1 MMKPIGIA
9 LLAGA
14 LLALTATS
22 GLAQRV
28 VSARSGTVNLTEGAV
43 ELDGRKLE
51 SSITRY
57 PEVKEGGVLRTD
69 DGRAEVLLTPGV
81 TLRVGDH
88 SSFKML
94 TNRLIDTRLELL
106 GGSAVVEAAE
116 VGKDTSV
123 TLVVHGA
130 AVSLP
135 KAGIYRFDFDPAQ
148 LKVFKGEA
156 AVQTGAET
164 TLVGSGRVCALGGAT
179 VAVSRFHADDTDAL
193 DHWSRRRGELMSM
206 ANTAGVN
213 SLASSGGWYGAGS
226 SLGLLSG
233 CSGFGNSMMFGFGYG
248 GYPLPYSYSGYGRV
262 RGLWSYN
269 SWYDM
274 YTYMPCGSMMV
285 SPYGYPYAGV
295 GTVAKQQP
303 TQPTRR
309 PAFPVQLPVHPV
321 RGPGTGPA
329 PLRVPVTLAERRP
342 LVWAVNGFHA
352 PTSSGGMHF
361 APGYHQAAS
370 VAFSGPSSTGSVGW
384 SGTGVSSSTGIST
397 SSAPSIGSSG
407 GTAVHVGGAIS
418 GAMTGGGGGHSGGI
432 SHR

>member
-1 MMKPIGIA
+1 MMKPIGTS

-43 ELDGRKLE
+43 QLDGRKLE

-57 PEVKEGGVLRTD
+57 PEVKEGSVLRTD

-81 TLRVGDH
+81 TLRLGDH

-106 GGSAVVEAAE
+106 GGSAVVEAGE

-123 TLVVHGA
+123 TLVVNGA

-135 KAGIYRFDFDPAQ
+135 RAGVYRFDFDPAQ

-156 AVQTGAET
+156 AVQAGVAT
-164 TLVGSGRVCALGGAT
+164 TLVGSGRVCSLGGAT
-179 VAVSRFHADDTDAL
+179 VAVSRFRADDTDAL

-213 SLASSGGWYGAGS
+213 SLVSSGGWYGAGS
-226 SLGLLSG
+226 SLGMFSG
-233 CSGFGNSMMFGFGYG
+233 CSGFGNSMMFGLGYG
-248 GYPLPYSYSGYGRV
+248 GFPSLYPYGAFQTS
-262 RGLWSYN
+262 GLWSYN

-274 YTYMPCGSMMV
+274 YTYMPCGGMMV

-295 GTVAKQQP
+295 PVVGQP
-303 TQPTRR
+303 TRPTRR
-309 PAFPVQLPVHPV
+309 PAFPVHLPVQPV
-321 RGPGTGPA
+321 RGPGTGPV
-329 PLRVPVTLAERRP
+329 PLRAPMTLAERRP
-342 LVWAVNGFHA
+342 LVWAVNGFRA
-352 PTSSGGMHF
+352 PASSGGMRL
-361 APGYHQAAS
+361 ASGYGRAAS
-370 VAFSGPSSTGSVGW
+370 VGYGGASSRGSGGW
-384 SGTGVSSSTGIST
+384 SGTGGSSSTST
-397 SSAPSIGSSG
+397 ASSFSSSA
-407 GTAVHVGGAIS
+407 GTAVRGGGAVS
-418 GAMTGGGGGHSGGI
+418 GAMTGSGGGGN